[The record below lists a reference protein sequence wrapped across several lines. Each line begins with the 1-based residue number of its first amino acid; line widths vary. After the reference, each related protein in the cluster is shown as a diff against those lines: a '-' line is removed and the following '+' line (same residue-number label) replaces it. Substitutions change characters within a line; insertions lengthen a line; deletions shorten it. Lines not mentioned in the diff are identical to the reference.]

1 MLRRTP
7 MKRTAFRGSSRTS
20 KYARRER
27 HIDYM
32 LFVTRLPCAAKF
44 MDPAKSPCGGP
55 VEADHAGLR
64 GTGEKAH
71 DSTVI
76 PLCTQ
81 HHYERTNFS
90 GLFRSYDQGQMRS
103 WLAGRIL
110 HTQRTARAKGIAIP
124 ELEPQ
129 KIRPLGA
136 M

>member
-20 KYARRER
+20 KYARRQR
-27 HIDYM
+27 HVPYM
-32 LFVTRLPCAAKF
+32 LFVKTLPCAAKF
-44 MDPAKSPCGGP
+44 MSPETSPCSGP

-90 GLFRSYDQGQMRS
+90 GLFKTYDQGQMRS
-103 WLAGRIL
+103 WLVGRIL
-110 HTQRTARAKGIAIP
+110 QTQRTARARRIVVP
-124 ELEPQ
+124 EPEEQ